1 METNK
6 HYEAPES
13 ILVEFK
19 SEGVLCES
27 GFGTINPNK
36 TGDYSWDI

>member
-6 HYEAPES
+6 HYEAPEA

-19 SEGVLCES
+19 SEGVLCGS
-27 GFGTINPNK
+27 
-36 TGDYSWDI
+36 TGYAEEYGGGGLI